1 MNEFYVGQEVSEEKK
16 FEQSEVM
23 AFSEIS
29 GDNNPLHL
37 DEEFARNSR
46 FGAPVVHGILVA
58 GLISKIIG
66 TQFPGEGSIY
76 LEQNLRF
83 LKPVYVGE
91 CVVAKVKITDII
103 LDKKIFLL
111 ETNVYNKN
119 EICVL
124 CGSAKVLYE
133 NGNVLTEGT
142 GEYIKC

>member
-16 FEQSEVM
+16 FEQSEVI

-91 CVVAKVKITDII
+91 CVVVKVKITDII

-133 NGNVLTEGT
+133 NDNVLTEGT

>member
-1 MNEFYVGQEVSEEKK
+1 MNKFYIGQEVSEEKK
-16 FEQSEVM
+16 FEKFEVL

-37 DEEFARNSR
+37 DEEFARKSR
-46 FGAPVVHGILVA
+46 FGAPIVHGILVA

-91 CVVAKVKITDII
+91 CVVAKVKIVDII
-103 LDKKIFLL
+103 SEKKIFLL

-119 EICVL
+119 GVCVL
-124 CGSAKVLYE
+124 GGSAKVLYE
-133 NGNVLTEGT
+133 NYEISAEGT
-142 GEYIKC
+142 EQENI